1 MPELVFDCV
10 GATADR
16 YAAGPTL
23 VFQLR
28 IAETTGQRVHAIAL
42 QCQLRIE
49 PQKRRYNADE
59 AAGLNDLFGDRS
71 RWADTVRPLQF
82 ATISVLVPSFTG
94 SVEVDLA
101 VPCTYDL
108 EIAATSYFH
117 ALESG
122 EIPLLMLFSGTVFTD
137 TGNGFSV
144 TRVPWH
150 KETTFALPVTQWR
163 AMMDRFFPNCG
174 WLRLSAS
181 TLDAL
186 RKFKNERAFATWEQT
201 LTALLAGTEGR

>member
-10 GATADR
+10 GATADH

-23 VFQLR
+23 MFQLR
-28 IAETTGQRVHAIAL
+28 VAETTGQRVHAIAL
-42 QCQLRIE
+42 QCQMRIE
-49 PQKRRYNADE
+49 PQKRRYSAKE

-71 RWADTVRPLQF
+71 RWADTLRPLQF
-82 ATISVLVPSFTG
+82 ATVAVLVPSFSG
-94 SVEVDLA
+94 SVDVDLA

-122 EIPLLMLFSGTVFTD
+122 EIPLLLLFSGTVFTD
-137 TGNGFSV
+137 GGNGFSV

-150 KETTFALPVTQWR
+150 KETTYGLPVVVWR
-163 AMMDRFFPNCG
+163 SMMDRFFPNCG
-174 WLRLSAS
+174 WLRLSTS
-181 TLDAL
+181 MLDAL
-186 RKFKNERAFATWEQT
+186 RAFKNEHAFATWEQA
-201 LTALLAGTEGR
+201 LTALLAEVQAR

>member
-10 GATADR
+10 GAAADR
-16 YAAGPTL
+16 YAAGPTM
-23 VFQLR
+23 VFRLR
-28 IAETTGQRVHAIAL
+28 VAETTGQRVHAIAL

-49 PQKRRYNADE
+49 PQKRRYSADE

-71 RWADTVRPLQF
+71 RWAETLRPLQF
-82 ATISVLVPSFTG
+82 ATVSVLVPSFAG
-94 SVEVDLA
+94 SIEVDLV

-117 ALESG
+117 ALQSG
-122 EIPLLMLFSGTVFTD
+122 EIPLLILFSGTVFTD
-137 TGNGFSV
+137 GANGFSV

-150 KETTFALPVTQWR
+150 KETSFALPVAQWR

-174 WLRLSAS
+174 WLRVSAP
-181 TLDAL
+181 TLNAL
-186 RKFKNERAFATWEQT
+186 RRFKNEHAFATWEQA
-201 LTALLAGTEGR
+201 LTALLAETEAR